1 MKALASNVC
10 SVVVKAVVSKAELVS
25 TTTGSLGVYA
35 VVSTVCSVVVNAFIS
50 NDGVVSTTGS
60 L

>member
-1 MKALASNVC
+1 MVCWLSVNAVVSKEGVVSTFC
-10 SVVVKAVVSKAELVS
+10 SVVVK
-25 TTTGSLGVYA
+25 
-35 VVSTVCSVVVNAFIS
+35 AFIS